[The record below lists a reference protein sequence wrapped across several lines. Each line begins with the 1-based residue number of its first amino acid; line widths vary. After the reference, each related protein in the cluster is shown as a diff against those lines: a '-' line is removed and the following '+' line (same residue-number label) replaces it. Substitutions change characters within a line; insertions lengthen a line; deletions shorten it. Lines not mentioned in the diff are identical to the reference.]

1 MLETRVGQQHFLPQA
16 FLASSLSIPMSDIAI
31 KAEGLSKRYRIGH
44 RGTHADDLRHRL
56 ANAAS
61 APFKKLF
68 GRNGK
73 TSPLATRH

>member
-1 MLETRVGQQHFLPQA
+1 
-16 FLASSLSIPMSDIAI
+16 MSDIAI